1 MFYQLVVLQL
11 LFLQLPFLSATFADL
26 FYMVYNEK
34 CEQRSL
40 HFYYKAT
47 EICNTRWKFRWDE
60 SWTVILTKSYVI
72 ESWPLLLWNCLCLV
86 FYSFIYLFILFIL
99 AFYFIYLSFLFILK
113 QFIALNDSVS
123 QVLNLKWK
131 SCEFT
136 CAKNACKISQ
146 PHCYTEWKAVAYVCY
161 IYLAFLSQNWST
173 IKKKAA
179 LNVMPLNK

>member
-1 MFYQLVVLQL
+1 MEVQMRRKLNCYFNQKLGYRILA
-11 LFLQLPFLSATFADL
+11 SFAL
-26 FYMVYNEK
+26 K
-34 CEQRSL
+34 L
-40 HFYYKAT
+40 
-47 EICNTRWKFRWDE
+47 
-60 SWTVILTKSYVI
+60 
-72 ESWPLLLWNCLCLV
+72 PLLSFLFIHL
-86 FYSFIYLFILFIL
+86 FIYLVHISFLFH
-99 AFYFIYLSFLFILK
+99 LSFLFILK